1 MKVELL
7 AYTPNPEE
15 TIARAA
21 STCYNSI
28 PKELDKAR
36 KMITAIIKSGHE
48 SYVEH
53 AKCIV

>member
-28 PKELDKAR
+28 PKELDKF
-36 KMITAIIKSGHE
+36 IK
-48 SYVEH
+48 
-53 AKCIV
+53 

>member
-7 AYTPNPEE
+7 AYTPNLHTRQILRLQRSIEFTPNPEE

-28 PKELDKAR
+28 PKELDKF
-36 KMITAIIKSGHE
+36 IK
-48 SYVEH
+48 
-53 AKCIV
+53 